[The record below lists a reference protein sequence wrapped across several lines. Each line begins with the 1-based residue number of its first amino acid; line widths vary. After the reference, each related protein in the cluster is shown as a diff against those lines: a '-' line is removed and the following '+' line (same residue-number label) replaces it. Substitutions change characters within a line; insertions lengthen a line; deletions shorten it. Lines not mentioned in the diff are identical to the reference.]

1 MAHRRQRALIYS
13 LGIRID
19 RNCID
24 RSQHC
29 WDSVNTQAE
38 TFDRVSPNNMGI
50 GTLGRGQ
57 PDNSHR
63 ALQKFALYLVYR
75 QVWTAPESIPRF
87 CDPNTIC
94 GLSPSPL
101 DFQLLLLIS
110 IETTS
115 VFLAII

>member
-1 MAHRRQRALIYS
+1 MGHRRQRALIYS
-13 LGIRID
+13 PGIRID

-75 QVWTAPESIPRF
+75 QVWPAPELIPEISRSKSDMRVFAIAARF
-87 CDPNTIC
+87 SAASFNFD
-94 GLSPSPL
+94 
-101 DFQLLLLIS
+101 
-110 IETTS
+110 
-115 VFLAII
+115 